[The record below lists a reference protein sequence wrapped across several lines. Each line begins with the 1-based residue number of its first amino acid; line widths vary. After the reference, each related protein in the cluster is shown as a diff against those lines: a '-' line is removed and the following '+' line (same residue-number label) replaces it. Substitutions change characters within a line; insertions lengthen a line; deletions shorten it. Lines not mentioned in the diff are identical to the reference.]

1 MRHVLAR
8 VNLRGFVSF
17 VVRFFGYGWAI
28 PCKSVESVRIRVPS
42 LWILSSWR
50 GARCGWQLA
59 ETLPE
64 QYVERFGRLL

>member
-8 VNLRGFVSF
+8 VNLRGFVSL
-17 VVRFFGYGWAI
+17 VVRFFGNGWAI

-50 GARCGWQLA
+50 RARFGWQLA